1 MGGGENDRP
10 RSAKMFWMAAARDTP
25 DVIWDPRRFW
35 PRRGRPTDAR
45 DLAQRLAVRPK
56 GWAEHASFWISAFL
70 GTLIVAGAA
79 TVDIIRDLEPFGLL
93 VILALGL
100 YGIWSGWSG
109 AGTDTR

>member
-1 MGGGENDRP
+1 MV
-10 RSAKMFWMAAARDTP
+10 ARLTP
-25 DVIWDPRRFW
+25 ATSPN
-35 PRRGRPTDAR
+35 A
-45 DLAQRLAVRPK
+45 RPK

-70 GTLIVAGAA
+70 GALIVAGAA

-109 AGTDTR
+109 GRHGYSLKDRMLLVQGEAMTAAALVAAAVIAARGLSG